1 MSSEQE
7 RQQNR
12 NEKKCRKALSKL
24 NLRPVS
30 EMSRVVMKHGKDY
43 LLVFEN
49 CDVFKYPDSD
59 TYVIFGA
66 PQVQDLNA
74 QRRLQ
79 TAEQYKKPEAAP
91 EEEDKEKK
99 PVEETGPEEE
109 VDVGDLDP
117 ADVQT
122 VMDQTQKSKAECVAA
137 LKEHNGDL
145 VDAIMALSS

>member
-24 NLRPVS
+24 NLQPVS

-49 CDVFKYPDSD
+49 CEVFKYPESD

-79 TAEQYKKPEAAP
+79 NAEQYKTAESAP
-91 EEEDKEKK
+91 EEDKEKT
-99 PVEETGPEEE
+99 PVEETGPEKE

-122 VMDQTQKSKAECVAA
+122 VMDQTQKSKAQCVTA